1 MVTMNESPAP
11 QEQTTPSLADIQLPL
26 TIRTSFK
33 EYRRRIGV
41 VRVGLALAISL
52 IILARYGFFAWI
64 VFLVLIAALLA
75 AILWVL
81 LRRSLTLTDS
91 EVVYKNA
98 FGKER
103 RSPISDITEVKVF
116 AQYVDYSFGVMP
128 RIIIATRQFTPLAS
142 LVGLF
147 WAVEDLQKLAIGL
160 EKVGVKGEVY
170 DQPAASVQIAKQFP
184 HLTPYYERHPYLTA
198 TYITIGIVAVIA
210 LGVIAGMAWFD
221 L

>member
-11 QEQTTPSLADIQLPL
+11 QEQTAPSRTDIQLPL

-147 WAVEDLQKLAIGL
+147 WAVEDLQKLAIQKKGL
-160 EKVGVKGEVY
+160 
-170 DQPAASVQIAKQFP
+170 
-184 HLTPYYERHPYLTA
+184 
-198 TYITIGIVAVIA
+198 
-210 LGVIAGMAWFD
+210 
-221 L
+221 